1 MCRGCEGETAGA
13 EGGDHQEAAHDSKVF
28 LELRSH
34 EIVEEEGHRDH
45 VEKHDRGSEAGGDTG
60 NEAEGA
66 EGFDEERGGE
76 KERNERQML
85 GGHVLDVA
93 GLAKGFADGAGE
105 EDYAEE
111 QPPNQ
116 GDNPLR

>member
-1 MCRGCEGETAGA
+1 LKRGHPTKHHRGGGASGES
-13 EGGDHQEAAHDSKVF
+13 GD
-28 LELRSH
+28 
-34 EIVEEEGHRDH
+34 
-45 VEKHDRGSEAGGDTG
+45 
-60 NEAEGA
+60 EAEGA